1 MLKKIILF
9 GLLNIGFMVQGQ
21 NNEVATLGG
30 GCFWCI
36 EAVFEQLDGVTKVVS
51 GYSGGFVSNPTY
63 EAVCNGTTGHA
74 EVVQIT
80 FEPSVITY
88 KELLT
93 VFFSVHDPTT
103 MNRQGADVGTQY
115 RSVIFYHSSEQQ
127 KEARDLINQLSRE
140 TIFNSSIVTQLLPFT
155 EFYKAEAYHQDY
167 YKLNQNQRYCQL
179 VISPKIDKFRKE
191 FEAKLKK

>member
-179 VISPKIDKFRKE
+179 VISPKMDKFRKE